1 MEWDLFR
8 YLEVEFRKDNIS
20 PYTLSF
26 CIYSANINVYKK
38 AMLELFFVT
47 RVFVEKLC
55 VWSFFCFT

>member
-1 MEWDLFR
+1 
-8 YLEVEFRKDNIS
+8 LEVEFRKDNIS

-55 VWSFFCFT
+55 V